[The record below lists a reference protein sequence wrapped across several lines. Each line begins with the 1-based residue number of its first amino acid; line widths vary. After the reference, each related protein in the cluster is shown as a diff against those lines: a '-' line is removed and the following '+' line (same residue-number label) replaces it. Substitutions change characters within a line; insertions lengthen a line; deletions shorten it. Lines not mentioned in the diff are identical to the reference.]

1 MKKYG
6 ILCLVGLL
14 SAGAAS
20 AQSKINTR
28 GQMLLDLHKQGKLEL
43 VENLGGVEASSR
55 GGEYMAGVLV
65 ETNSQALLDSLSD
78 EGYEVTYISDNFSIV
93 NMPLDGIETLAES
106 KAVKTLSFGEYCE
119 PMMDVA
125 RGLSGVNSVHGGRQ
139 LIPGST
145 NPLAKRPY
153 KGEGV
158 IVGMFDTGFDPSH
171 VNFYNDDQSASRLRY
186 FARFTGAGAYTAY
199 TGNSCASAPT
209 DNANQ
214 NHGTHV
220 AGIMGGA
227 YSGPGV
233 YKSDENNLGKDL
245 GEVPLYGVAPKAEMA
260 IAAGQLYNKS
270 ILMGVRLLID
280 YAKAQGKPI
289 AINLSLG
296 SNFGPHDGTDADV
309 RALSDLGKEAIIC
322 IAAGNEGDALL
333 HASKSFSNS
342 DKRLSVLV
350 DGNKGEGRACIWASN
365 STAFTA
371 GFAVVNSTN
380 GEIMALVK
388 ATPGKSVT
396 IGSTGDTSAENTTFR
411 EYFSGTITMKSSLD
425 NNNKRYNYDIEVND
439 LKLKSG
445 KNASLAL
452 VVDGSAGQRIDVY
465 GNEKFVF
472 TTTMLPGYDQ
482 PDYNGTISSM
492 ACGNNVIVVGAYN
505 AHYSWHSLTQNKT
518 WNYSQLF
525 GPGYGKGAIAP
536 YSSWG
541 ELIDGRKLPHICAPG
556 SGIFS
561 SDNGYY
567 VEANKSSDDVQYL
580 QVATAD
586 FNGKT
591 HSWCI
596 MQGTSMACP
605 YTTGTVALWLEAD
618 PALTVDK
625 ARSIMESTANK
636 EGFTMST
643 KWGAGKLDAY
653 NGIKEVIAKKNSG
666 IEDIVVGEA
675 FFDVTVESGLIRV
688 DVASANSLMA
698 ELYSLS
704 GVKVTSATAAGES
717 LSLSTDGAAK
727 GIYLLRMTADGRTET
742 RKVVL

>member
-65 ETNSQALLDSLSD
+65 ETNSQALLDSLSA

-93 NMPLDGIETLAES
+93 DMPLDGIETLAES
-106 KAVKTLSFGEYCE
+106 KAVKSLSFGEYCE
-119 PMMDVA
+119 PTMDVA
-125 RGLSGVNSVHGGRQ
+125 RVLSGVKSVHEGRR
-139 LIPGST
+139 LGEDGST
-145 NPLAKRPY
+145 RPY

-171 VNFYNDDQSASRLRY
+171 VNFYNDDQSVSRLRY

-199 TGNSCASAPT
+199 TGNSCVSAPT
-209 DNANQ
+209 DNSNED
-214 NHGTHV
+214 HGTHV

-227 YSGPGV
+227 YNGPGV
-233 YKSDENNLGKDL
+233 YKSEKGNLGKDK
-245 GEVPLYGVAPKAEMA
+245 GSVPLYGVAPKADMA
-260 IAAGQLYNKS
+260 IAAGTLYNAS
-270 ILMGVRLLID
+270 ILKGLRLLID

-289 AINLSLG
+289 ALNLSLG
-296 SNFGPHDGTDADV
+296 SNFGPHDGTEADV

-322 IAAGNEGDALL
+322 IAAGNDGDALL
-333 HASKSFSNS
+333 HAGKTFSNS
-342 DKRLSVLV
+342 DKRLSVFV
-350 DGNKGEGRACIWASN
+350 DGNKGKGKACIWASN
-365 STAFTA
+365 STEFTA

-388 ATPGKSVT
+388 ATPGKSIT
-396 IGSTGDTSAENTTFR
+396 IGSTDDTSAENRTFR
-411 EYFSGTITMKSSLD
+411 DYFSGTITMKSSLD
-425 NNNKRYNYDIEVND
+425 NYNKRYNYDIEVNGVS
-439 LKLKSG
+439 LKSG
-445 KNASLAL
+445 KNALLAL
-452 VVDGSAGQRIDVY
+452 VVEGSAGQRIDVY
-465 GNEKFVF
+465 GNENFVF
-472 TTTMLPGYDQ
+472 TEIGHPGYDK

-492 ACGNNVIVVGAYN
+492 ACGSNVIVVGAYN
-505 AHYSWHSLTQNKT
+505 AHPSWFSIAENKQY
-518 WNYSQLF
+518 NYIS
-525 GPGYGKGAIAP
+525 GYGEGAIAP

-541 ELIDGRKLPHICAPG
+541 ELLDGRKLPHICAPG

-561 SDNGYY
+561 SDNGSF
-567 VEANKSSDDVQYL
+567 VAANPSKAAATQI
-580 QVATAD
+580 ATAE

-591 HSWCI
+591 HYWCM

-605 YTTGTVALWLEAD
+605 YTTGTMALWLEAD
-618 PALTVDK
+618 PNLTVDK
-625 ARSIMESTANK
+625 AREIMENTAIQK
-636 EGFTMST
+636 GFTLDT
-643 KWGAGKLDAY
+643 KWGAGKLDAI

-666 IEDIVVGEA
+666 IEDIVVGDA
-675 FFDVTVESGLIRV
+675 FFDVTVEGGSIRV

-704 GVKVTSATAAGES
+704 GVKVTSATASGES